1 MMLETS
7 PWCHQSKNCSRG
19 DHTLLL
25 ENYKTPHYPLQSGS
39 HNLKGISPL
48 WSPLPGKAV
57 KATLLYFTQQSLCVS
72 VRHCWT
78 ETKFRQQ
85 RHNLYQVLKTTENWQ
100 KGILFQYVK
109 MNTIHLNAPLR
120 ERSEFPCIHRGC
132 VSSSESESH
141 SVVSDSLRPHGLSP
155 LNYPGKNTA
164 MGRLSLLQGMFPN
177 QGSNPGLPLC
187 RWILYQLS
195 HREVQEYW
203 RG

>member
-1 MMLETS
+1 MV
-7 PWCHQSKNCSRG
+7 PFAWQSSKSYSCIL
-19 DHTLLL
+19 HPT
-25 ENYKTPHYPLQSGS
+25 
-39 HNLKGISPL
+39 
-48 WSPLPGKAV
+48 V
-57 KATLLYFTQQSLCVS
+57 SLCFCSALLNRDEV
-72 VRHCWT
+72 
-78 ETKFRQQ
+78 RQQ
-85 RHNLYQVLKTTENWQ
+85 IDNLYQVLKTTENWQ